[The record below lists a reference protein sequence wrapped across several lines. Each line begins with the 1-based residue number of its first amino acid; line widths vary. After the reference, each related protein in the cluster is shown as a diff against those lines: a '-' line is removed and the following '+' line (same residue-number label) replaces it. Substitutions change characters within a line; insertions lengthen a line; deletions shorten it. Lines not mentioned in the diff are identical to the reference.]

1 MAALPLPQRM
11 PRALSPAGG
20 CCPVTR
26 SPRGHRQGLDKPG
39 RSQGWRKASRPPAW
53 TWMGRP
59 DLSRP
64 GCGPASI
71 ACSPCPFTT
80 PGQPN
85 LPENLAQPQPI
96 TRKAH
101 GHCHP
106 RGTRTHNAYSLY
118 ICVGVAIW
126 ENIRV
131 LLPEDMAHS
140 AAGDNLQAAPTH
152 PYPEG
157 DFCKTATPPSL
168 LCLLD

>member
-106 RGTRTHNAYSLY
+106 RGTRTPQRILTLY
-118 ICVGVAIW
+118 MCWRCHLGKYTGASSGRHGPLGCRGQSPGCPHTSI
-126 ENIRV
+126 
-131 LLPEDMAHS
+131 P
-140 AAGDNLQAAPTH
+140 
-152 PYPEG
+152 
-157 DFCKTATPPSL
+157 
-168 LCLLD
+168 